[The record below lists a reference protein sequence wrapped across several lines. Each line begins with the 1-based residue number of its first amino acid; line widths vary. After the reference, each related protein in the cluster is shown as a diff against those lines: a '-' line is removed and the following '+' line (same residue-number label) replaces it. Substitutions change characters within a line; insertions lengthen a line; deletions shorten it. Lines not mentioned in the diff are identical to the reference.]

1 VNFRHIFTNKDDVK
15 KISQVIVMVLFA
27 FSNNLFAQDT
37 IYARKIIDTLTSE
50 TFWGRGYTKDGLN
63 KTSKFLANEFK
74 KIGLEPANGKSY
86 FQSYKHAVN
95 TFPNKM
101 NLSVN
106 ETELIAGKDFIVSAE
121 SVEKHIEGKLEQLD
135 SIRYSDKSNAVMIV
149 LEDKLT
155 MTVSQTLADYTLL
168 LIDKKSFKKKLKT
181 YKVDL
186 DNKFI
191 KEFKASNICGYVKGT
206 TYPDSIIM
214 ITAHYD
220 HLGGMGKNVYFPG
233 ANDNASG
240 VSLLLNLAKY
250 YSKNPAQFTIYFIL
264 FSGEEA
270 GLIGSEYFVEHPL
283 LNLKNIRFLINT
295 DLAGTGIDGIT
306 VVNATLFPHE
316 FYLMKDINTEFRLL
330 KTINPR
336 GKAKNSD
343 HYYFTEKGIP
353 SFFIY
358 TLGGVKAYHDVFDI
372 SKMLPLT
379 VHADLLQLIIKF
391 NDKLIKKN

>member
-1 VNFRHIFTNKDDVK
+1 
-15 KISQVIVMVLFA
+15 MVLFA

-270 GLIGSEYFVEHPL
+270 GLLGSEYFVEHPL
-283 LNLKNIRFLINT
+283 VNLKNIRFLINT
-295 DLAGTGIDGIT
+295 DLAGTGCDGIT
-306 VVNATLFPHE
+306 IVNATLFPKE
-316 FYLMKDINTEFRLL
+316 FKIMQDINAEFRLL
-330 KTINPR
+330 KTINAR

-343 HYYFTEKGIP
+343 HYYFTEKGVP

-358 TLGGVKAYHDVFDI
+358 TLGGVKAYHDIFDI
-372 SKMLPLT
+372 SKTLPLT
-379 VHADLLQLIIKF
+379 VHANLLQLIIKF